1 MLTII
6 YIYLNFTKIIIV
18 KTRHVD
24 EMDWV
29 LLRMPWAG
37 LGLYVKSWTGFE
49 QVTRQV
55 HEEKKS
61 ENWKSADCSRV
72 RAI

>member
-6 YIYLNFTKIIIV
+6 YIYFNFTIINTFLLIAQTAYFA
-18 KTRHVD
+18 KTRHGD

-37 LGLYVKSWTGFE
+37 L
-49 QVTRQV
+49 
-55 HEEKKS
+55 
-61 ENWKSADCSRV
+61 
-72 RAI
+72 